1 MSKIDKTYHKL
12 IDKILQEG
20 YTYEDPNR
28 KGVNRIEIP
37 SATFRHEF
45 KDGFPSITTKKLHYK
60 NVVTELIWFLKGST
74 NIKYLVDNGC
84 NIWNKDAY
92 NYYLKECKK
101 GSKPGLDF
109 EEFILTIKSNAPS
122 SRNNYEYGDLG
133 KVYGHYWRNYDGF
146 DQIKD
151 IIDKMINTTMSSEII
166 VTARNPNDKDN
177 QALPC
182 CFSEDM
188 LVRKKNDYKKISDLK
203 IGDEVLTTDSS
214 FQKITNISK
223 VPYKGTMKEIK
234 IFGNSRKI
242 SCTPNHPF
250 LIKEKG
256 FIESKDIKNGDYVAI
271 PINKI
276 EEIPLFEEEIKIH
289 GNNFKTKSLDF
300 KKLDYWYLM
309 GYFLGDGWL
318 IDSKKEIFFSVAD
331 KDIDEV
337 YDRFKSVLGI
347 AKIKNNKSKCITFSG
362 KNQILFNVLSKF
374 GKYAHGKTIPEFILN
389 APKENIKEFLKGYQK
404 ADGCITKDGLSF
416 TTVSDNIA
424 YSLQLLYAKI
434 GIKASVYYQNRPK
447 TTIIQG
453 RTVNQKNTYS
463 VNIYKSIKKSKNYII
478 DSNYLWMKVVNV
490 EDINFNGFVYNLSVE
505 NNHTYNVFNIINHNC
520 HYGFQIVMR
529 PLTFDEKLDLFYNK
543 GYFSGDTVSYSDND
557 FEIAFNGENIPKYG
571 FELHWQQRSVDTFLG
586 WSYNVASY
594 ATLALILEK
603 ITGHKALGIQGD
615 LKKVHLY
622 DNSLDAVKE
631 QLSRDVNKYGKCE
644 LKIDTLTEVYLQD
657 ALKYFDS
664 ENIVSGNF
672 QLQNYESYPAIN
684 VEMLSRNE

>member
-1 MSKIDKTYHKL
+1 MNKINRTYESLL
-12 IDKILQEG
+12 IHILNNG
-20 YTYEDPNR
+20 YDYEDPNR
-28 KGVNRIEIP
+28 KGVKRREVLNY
-37 SATFRHEF
+37 TFRHEF
-45 KDGFPSITTKKLHYK
+45 KDGFPAITTKKLNYK
-60 NVVTELIWFLKGST
+60 SVVTELIWFLRSNT

-92 NYYLKECKK
+92 NYYLKQAEGQPK
-101 GSKPGLDF
+101 
-109 EEFILTIKSNAPS
+109 EMILTFKEWSNEIK
-122 SRNNYEYGDLG
+122 EGEDLLGDLG

-151 IIDKMINTTMSSEII
+151 VIDKMINTPMSSEII

-182 CFSEDM
+182 CFSEDT
-188 LVRKKNDYKKISDLK
+188 LVRKKNNYEKISSLK
-203 IGDEVLTTDSS
+203 IGEEVLTIDSS
-214 FQKITNISK
+214 FQKITDISK
-223 VPYKGTMKEIK
+223 VTYKGIMKEIK

-242 SCTPNHPF
+242 LCTPNHPF

-256 FIESKDIKNGDYVAI
+256 FVESKDIKNGDYVAI

-276 EEIPLFEEEIKIH
+276 EVIPLFEEKIKIH

-318 IDSKKEIFFSVAD
+318 IDSKKEILFSVAD
-331 KDIDEV
+331 KDVDEI
-337 YDRFKSVLGI
+337 YDRFKSVLGV
-347 AKIKNNKSKCITFSG
+347 AKIKNSRSKCVTFSG

-389 APKENIKEFLKGYQK
+389 APKENIQEFLKGYQK
-404 ADGCITKDGLSF
+404 ADGCTTKDGISF

-434 GIKASVYYQNRPK
+434 GIKASVCYQSRPK

-463 VNIYKSIKKSKNYII
+463 INIYKSIKKSKNYII
-478 DSNYLWMKVVNV
+478 DNNYLWMKVTNI
-490 EDINFNGFVYNLSVE
+490 EDIDFNGFVYNLSVE

-529 PLTFDEKLDLFYNK
+529 PLTLKERGDLN
-543 GYFSGDTVSYSDND
+543 TVNRLRSEQALND
-557 FEIAFNGENIPKYG
+557 LNIPKYG

-586 WSYNVASY
+586 LPFNIASY

-603 ITGHKALGIQGD
+603 ITGYKALAIQGD

-622 DNSLDAVKE
+622 DNSFDAVIE
-631 QLSRDVNKYGKCE
+631 QLSRDVDKYSCGVFDFPAFDEFEWETLDE
-644 LKIDTLTEVYLQD
+644 LFHKIQPEDITLE
-657 ALKYFDS
+657 
-664 ENIVSGNF
+664 G
-672 QLQNYESYPAIN
+672 YESYPGIK
-684 VEMLSRNE
+684 VEMLERK